1 MDCIV
6 HGVAKGRTELSNFQ
20 FHTDILSQ
28 KEYILYLYKLGKKF
42 ICVRQKV
49 S

>member
-6 HGVAKGRTELSNFQ
+6 RGVAKGRAGLSNFQ

-28 KEYILYLYKLGKKF
+28 KEYILYLYKLGKSLSVLGK
-42 ICVRQKV
+42 R
-49 S
+49 

>member
-6 HGVAKGRTELSNFQ
+6 HGVAKGRIGPSNFQ

-28 KEYILYLYKLGKKF
+28 KEYILYLYKLGKNLSVLGK
-42 ICVRQKV
+42 R
-49 S
+49 